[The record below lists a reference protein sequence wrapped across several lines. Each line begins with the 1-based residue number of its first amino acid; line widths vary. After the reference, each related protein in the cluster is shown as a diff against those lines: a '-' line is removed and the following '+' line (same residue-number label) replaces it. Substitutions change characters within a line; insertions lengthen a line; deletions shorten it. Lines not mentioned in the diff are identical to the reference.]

1 MGEMSEAEKLP
12 HTMPAPEHA
21 SGVAY
26 YKSAAAIAMFASYG
40 LSAEEEYLFKKYYR
54 PGETVLDLACGM
66 GRTTL
71 PLYEMGIKVRGVDYS
86 DIFVEIAS
94 RRLPYLDIRQGSFTA
109 IDEPDAS
116 FDHVLISICSIDCAF
131 PEAERVKT
139 FDECVRVL
147 KPGGTFICSSHN
159 LRSFHPLS
167 PYYNYRSRILW
178 KWRNTL
184 NGFKDKCYVKEGEEL
199 LFYSKPGYTQRQ
211 VEAAGVTLVE
221 RLGFKKFKSDRL
233 DQYFSPYVHY
243 VFRKPAYG

>member
-1 MGEMSEAEKLP
+1 MSEAEKSSNNV
-12 HTMPAPEHA
+12 PAPEHT

-26 YKSAAAIAMFASYG
+26 YKSAAAIATFASYG
-40 LSAEEEYLFKKYYR
+40 LSAEEDHLFKKYYR

-71 PLYEMGIKVRGVDYS
+71 PLYEMGMKVRGVDYS
-86 DIFVEIAS
+86 DIFIEIAN
-94 RRLPYLDIRQGSFTA
+94 RRLPYLDIRRGSFTA
-109 IDEPDAS
+109 IDEPNAS

-131 PEAERVKT
+131 PETEREKA
-139 FDECVRVL
+139 FRECVRVL

-184 NGFKDKCYVKEGEEL
+184 NGFKKKCYVNEGKEV
-199 LFYSKPGYTQRQ
+199 LFYSQPGYTQRQ
-211 VEAAGVTLVE
+211 VEATGVKLVE
-221 RLGFKKFKSDRL
+221 ILGFRRFKSEKL

-243 VFRKPAYG
+243 VFRKPAETPHA